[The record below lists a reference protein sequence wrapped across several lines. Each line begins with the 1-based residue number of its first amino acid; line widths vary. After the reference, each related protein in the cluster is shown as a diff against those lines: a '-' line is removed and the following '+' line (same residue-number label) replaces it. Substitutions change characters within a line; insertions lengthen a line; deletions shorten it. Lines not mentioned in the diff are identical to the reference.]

1 MSGVEAV
8 LPAGITH
15 YRGSRGQDV
24 GVLAAALEKNSTLT
38 SIDLRCNQVGD
49 KGLASLAAALKKN
62 STLTR
67 LDLIYNEIGPEG
79 AVGLAAALEKNTTV
93 TSLDLSE
100 NRIGDEGAASMAAA
114 LEKNYA
120 LEVLELACSKE
131 MRDQVNQLLA
141 RNVARYQQWQ
151 NSVMGWMWASKHL
164 HVHLPRDVALMIGK
178 MIWKTRTIFESPSIG
193 GDILASSHSPF
204 KRICQRDKDSL

>member
-1 MSGVEAV
+1 M
-8 LPAGITH
+8 H
-15 YRGSRGQDV
+15 
-24 GVLAAALEKNSTLT
+24 N
-38 SIDLRCNQVGD
+38 
-49 KGLASLAAALKKN
+49 
-62 STLTR
+62 
-67 LDLIYNEIGPEG
+67 EG

-141 RNVARYQQWQ
+141 RNVARYQQWWS
-151 NSVMGWMWASKHL
+151 SVMGWMWASRHL
-164 HVHLPRDVALMIGK
+164 PVRLPRDVALMIGK
-178 MIWKTRTIFESPSIG
+178 MIWKTRTIYKAP
-193 GDILASSHSPF
+193 
-204 KRICQRDKDSL
+204 